1 MSKYMVDIDGTIC
14 TQVRPKPDY
23 PNHKPHK
30 ERIEMMNKLYDDG
43 HEIHYWTARGSGSG
57 KDWREFTKNQLKEWG
72 VKATSINCGKP
83 MYDVWVDDKA
93 INDKTFFDVNNND
106 STKNS

>member
-1 MSKYMVDIDGTIC
+1 MMRDMRYTIG
-14 TQVRPKPDY
+14 QQ
-23 PNHKPHK
+23 
-30 ERIEMMNKLYDDG
+30 
-43 HEIHYWTARGSGSG
+43 RGSGSG

-83 MYDVWVDDKA
+83 MYDIWVDDKA